1 MQNCSSIL
9 APLVKGETFSLDQ
22 CPKNAIKEEEMRK
35 SSVMLYGVE
44 VLMVGSLMYALVCT
58 RPALTFL
65 VGMLSRY
72 QSNPRKDHWKAAKKV
87 LRYLQGTKEYT
98 LTYRHTD
105 LLEVVGYFDSDYKG
119 SVVKTVV
126 QRSGKRV
133 KVLITETR
141 EQISQSPI
149 GIFINQSKYALE
161 MLKKYGLY
169 QCDPVDIPMVEK
181 LKLDEDPNGTL
192 VDPTRYRGMVESLM
206 YLTASRPYLVFSV
219 WMCARYQAKPTEKHL
234 ITVKWLFRYLKETII
249 MGLWYPKDAGCDLTA
264 FADANHAGCQDSRK
278 STSGSAQFL
287 GEKLVSWSFKKQKCT
302 AISLLK
308 LNISPCSVTVHIFD
322 YNIIPLYCDSESAI
336 ALSCN
341 IVQHYKT
348 KHIAVRYH
356 FIKEQAENEIV
367 ELYFVKTAYQMTD
380 IFTKSQTKMKSN
392 SVYYFLYHM
401 HST

>member
-22 CPKNAIKEEEMRK
+22 CPKNAIKEEEMRN
-35 SSVMLYGVE
+35 VPYAL
-44 VLMVGSLMYALVCT
+44 LVGSLMYALVCT

-192 VDPTRYRGMVESLM
+192 VDITRYR
-206 YLTASRPYLVFSV
+206 
-219 WMCARYQAKPTEKHL
+219 
-234 ITVKWLFRYLKETII
+234 
-249 MGLWYPKDAGCDLTA
+249 
-264 FADANHAGCQDSRK
+264 DANHAGCQDSRK

-341 IVQHYKT
+341 IVQHYRT

-356 FIKEQAENEIV
+356 FIKEQVENEIV
-367 ELYFVKTAYQMTD
+367 ELYFVKTAYQMVD
-380 IFTKSQTKMKSN
+380 IFTKALARERFE
-392 SVYYFLYHM
+392 FLVKRIGM
-401 HST
+401 